1 MKEVV
6 ILSAVRTAVGKFGGA
21 LTETPVTDLGAAV
34 IGESIKRA
42 RIEPSSIQECIMGIC
57 LPAGAG
63 QNPTRQ
69 AAVKA
74 GLPMEI
80 GALNINKLCGSG
92 LKAVMIAANAIRSE
106 EHDVVVAGGMEN
118 MSAAPYLLKKARWGY
133 RLNDGKLIDHLIHDG
148 LYDSIAGML
157 MGITGEIVA
166 ERYHVTR
173 EEADILSYQ
182 SHMKALAA
190 TNNGDFDAE
199 IVPFKV
205 KGKRESVDLKVDEGI
220 RPEISVESLGKLKPY
235 FKEGGVVTAGNSSQI
250 SDGAAAVVIASR
262 EFADRHG
269 IEPMA
274 TIVDYNTGGVKPEHI
289 MEAPIQTVRA
299 LLMKTKMKIDDI
311 DLFEHNEAFATA
323 SVAVKRELG
332 VPDDRFNVH
341 GGAVALGHPIGCSGA
356 RVLTT
361 LLHAMKGRDA
371 RTGLATICLG
381 GGNAVAM
388 IVKR

>member
-34 IGESIKRA
+34 IRESVKRA
-42 RIEPSSIQECIMGIC
+42 RIEPSSVKECIMGIC

-63 QNPTRQ
+63 QNPARQ
-69 AAVKA
+69 AAIKG
-74 GLPMEI
+74 GLPMEA

-92 LKAVMIAANAIRSE
+92 LKAVMVAANAIRSE

-157 MGITGEIVA
+157 MGVTGEIVA

-173 EEADILSYQ
+173 EEADLLSYQ
-182 SHMKALAA
+182 SHMKALAV
-190 TNNGDFDAE
+190 TKNGEFDAE
-199 IVPFKV
+199 ILPFKV
-205 KGKRESVDLKVDEGI
+205 KGKKESVDLKVDEGI
-220 RPEISVESLGKLKPY
+220 RSDISVESLAKLKPY
-235 FKEGGVVTAGNSSQI
+235 FKEGGLVTVGNSSQI

-289 MEAPIQTVRA
+289 MEAPIPTARA
-299 LLMKTKMKIDDI
+299 LLKKTKMKIDDI

-361 LLHAMKGRDA
+361 LLYAMKGRDA
-371 RTGLATICLG
+371 RTGLVTICLG

-388 IVKR
+388 MVKR